1 MRTFQ
6 KKVIILMLAA
16 AATITAAAQIRPFVQ
31 IGVGCSEFW
40 LYNSGGTTDRFAYLG
55 GAGIEF
61 PIKNTPLGIQASLI
75 LTSKGANAP
84 STEYDD
90 IETNISLIYLE
101 MPLDVTYHADIG
113 GDWKVK
119 VAGGPYF
126 AYGIGGDTEVKT
138 PYSHSTNGSFSGSS
152 PMRRFDA
159 GLNIQVLFEYKWLFM
174 GLNWDNGFVPIH
186 KRERKLDNKIF
197 PANSSIA
204 VTVGMYIQ

>member
-1 MRTFQ
+1 
-6 KKVIILMLAA
+6 MLAA
-16 AATITAAAQIRPFVQ
+16 VASITAAAQIRPFVQ

-126 AYGIGGDTEVKT
+126 AYGIGGDTEGE
-138 PYSHSTNGSFSGSS
+138 SWGRFS
-152 PMRRFDA
+152 
-159 GLNIQVLFEYKWLFM
+159 
-174 GLNWDNGFVPIH
+174 
-186 KRERKLDNKIF
+186 
-197 PANSSIA
+197 
-204 VTVGMYIQ
+204 